1 MYREDAARRLATD
14 AAAGRRYDLVL
25 VDPPYRMLSKFQPM
39 LATHLPSV
47 VAPDGLVV
55 VESEAK
61 EEPELPLPLRTSRR
75 YGSTRVSLFEGY
87 AVSDSSPVTAICPGS
102 YDPVTN
108 GHLDII
114 TRAAGIFERVVV
126 GVVRDPQHKKAMF
139 SVEERVQFLRDALA
153 DHDNIEVEVFAELV
167 VEFARAWGAKT
178 MVKGLRAISDFEWEF
193 QMHHLNRNL
202 APEVETMYLMS
213 SPQYSFLSSSGVKEV
228 ASFGGDVRDL
238 VPEPVAKRFREM
250 FPRPK
255 GGAPVSPQE

>member
-1 MYREDAARRLATD
+1 MSA
-14 AAAGRRYDLVL
+14 
-25 VDPPYRMLSKFQPM
+25 S
-39 LATHLPSV
+39 H
-47 VAPDGLVV
+47 
-55 VESEAK
+55 
-61 EEPELPLPLRTSRR
+61 
-75 YGSTRVSLFEGY
+75 
-87 AVSDSSPVTAICPGS
+87 PVTAICPGS

-114 TRAAGIFERVVV
+114 TRAAGIFDRVVV
-126 GVVRDPQHKKAMF
+126 GVVRDPQHKATMF
-139 SVEERVQFLRDALA
+139 PVDERVRFLEDALA
-153 DHDNIEVEVFAELV
+153 GIENVEVEVFSELV
-167 VEFARAWGAKT
+167 VEFARRFQART

-228 ASFGGDVRDL
+228 ASFGGSVADL
-238 VPEPVAKRFREM
+238 VPEPVARRFAEM